1 MIDDANPMFGYPV
14 ADWHRIFAW
23 LPVDTY
29 DQGWKW
35 LRTLPMV
42 AVPRKGDA
50 MSVQIII
57 GIAMVLAAL
66 ALPLLMPRHK
76 RKSNARDH

>member
-1 MIDDANPMFGYPV
+1 MSDDAKPAFGYPV

-35 LRTLPMV
+35 LRRVERRRIQKHSYLDG
-42 AVPRKGDA
+42 GDCRWWQYRA
-50 MSVQIII
+50 KQ
-57 GIAMVLAAL
+57 G
-66 ALPLLMPRHK
+66 K
-76 RKSNARDH
+76 